1 MLLSKHKEKKGSIYI
16 RDNEWYK
23 LRNVFKLGI
32 SCNIKDRSSTYIT
45 SEVEKGEYICVI
57 EIQFEK
63 MQILDTCLKNY
74 FKQYH
79 IYFDGAT
86 ELYNRCIVDLI
97 IPYFQNSNIDY
108 RILSSDE
115 ILFMNRCERIVNVLK
130 ILKFGK
136 YCTKYKL
143 NKITQYYKNK
153 NSNIIIPNEHQ
164 QIVLDKINEYYKHN
178 NIGKIIWACGLGK
191 ALLAVLIVKQLQY
204 KTIVIGVP
212 SNNLQK
218 QIKKEILM
226 VFANEHNILFV
237 GCEGHGSSKS
247 TTDVENII
255 EFINNKQNKEPI
267 FIISTYHSCHLLV
280 NEKLIFDFKIGD
292 EAHHL
297 VGIEKD
303 ECKCFRSFHKITSKK
318 TLFMTAT
325 EKVIDKDIK
334 KAIYSMNDEIRF
346 GKYIDEKSVQW
357 AIENKKI
364 TDYNIL
370 IIKNTETDVE
380 EICNNLKLSV
390 YNKEL
395 FISCYMCLKSFEK
408 YDNLTHLLLYT
419 NTTQDADLAKRYIDD
434 LLALNIIDIK
444 KEDIYN
450 KSLHSKSAITLENEI
465 EIFEKSPRGIISCV
479 YIFGEGFNLP
489 KLNGVCIAT
498 NMKSEIRI
506 VQYVLRPNRLDK
518 NNPNKKAYI
527 IIPFIERVNQYI
539 DIKKKYDKIINVI
552 SQIRNIDKN
561 IYQKIFLSTGIK
573 KPQNTNPGESPEGNI
588 PYYYVEDNGDTLH
601 RIKLKLKYS
610 QSLYSDF
617 TEEQDEYNY
626 VKSLNKILK
635 ISGMEE
641 YISSKPIHDNYIDKP
656 EEYFK
661 SKGVWISLY
670 DFMGCNTDH
679 LIQSKQD
686 WIIYCKKIN
695 INSLESYYK
704 CCKEY
709 DILPKEPADFYK
721 NFSNIPI
728 ELGFNRHRRN

>member
-1 MLLSKHKEKKGSIYI
+1 MSTIHKSLKGTVYI
-16 RDNEWYK
+16 RDNEWFK
-23 LRNVFKLGI
+23 LENVFKLGI
-32 SCNIKDRSSTYIT
+32 ASYAKDRSSTYIT
-45 SEVEKGEYICVI
+45 SEVKRGEYVCVI
-57 EIQFEK
+57 EVPLNK
-63 MQILDTCLKNY
+63 MKILDTCLKNY
-74 FKQYH
+74 FKQFH
-79 IYFDGAT
+79 IYHDGAT
-86 ELYNRCIVDLI
+86 ELYDRCIINLI
-97 IPYFQNSNIDY
+97 VPYLQNLNIDI
-108 RILSSDE
+108 RVLSIEE
-115 ILFMNRCERIVNVLK
+115 INTMNRCERLVNNLNIIRIKKLFTKDK
-130 ILKFGK
+130 IK
-136 YCTKYKL
+136 
-143 NKITQYYKNK
+143 NITQYHKNK

-164 QIVLDKINEYYKHN
+164 QIVLNNINVYYKYN
-178 NIGKIIWACGLGK
+178 DIGKIIWACGLGK
-191 ALLAVLIVKQLQY
+191 ALLAVLIVKQMQF

-218 QIKKEILM
+218 QMKKEILM
-226 VFANEHNILFV
+226 VFANENNILFV

-247 TTDVENII
+247 TTDAENII
-255 EFINNKQNKEPI
+255 NFINNKQNNEPI
-267 FIISTYHSCHLLV
+267 FIISTYHSSRLLV
-280 NEKLIFDFKIGD
+280 NKKLIFDFKIGD

-303 ECKCFRSFHKITSKK
+303 ECKGFTAFHKITSKK

-325 EKVIDKDIK
+325 EKIINKDIK
-334 KAIYSMNDEIRF
+334 NTLYSMDDEKKF
-346 GKYIDEKSVQW
+346 GKHIDEKSVQW

-370 IIKNTETDVE
+370 IIKNNEKEVD
-380 EICNNLKLSV
+380 EICNNLGLSV

-395 FISCYMCLKSFEK
+395 FISCYMSLKSFEK

-419 NTTQDADLAKRYIDD
+419 NTTQDADLAKKYIDD
-434 LLALNIIDIK
+434 LLTLKIIDIK

-450 KSLHSKSAITLENEI
+450 KSLHSKSSIILEKEI
-465 EIFEKSPRGIISCV
+465 EMFENSPRGIISCV

-506 VQYVLRPNRLDK
+506 VQYVLRPNRLEK

-527 IIPFIERVNQYI
+527 IIPFIDSRNEDI
-539 DIKKKYDKIINVI
+539 DVKKKYDKIINVI

-561 IYQKIFLSTGIK
+561 IYQKIIVSTGIK
-573 KPQNTNPGESPEGNI
+573 KIEKGIIKPKYI
-588 PYYYVEDNGDTLH
+588 DDYYYKDNDGELCK
-601 RIKLKLKYS
+601 IKLRLKYS
-610 QSLYSDF
+610 NSLYSDF

-641 YISSKPIHDNYIDKP
+641 YIESEKIHDNYIDKP

-661 SKGVWISLY
+661 SKGVWNGLY
-670 DFMGCNTDH
+670 DFMGLNTDN
-679 LIQSKQD
+679 LIQSKED
-686 WIIYCKKIN
+686 WVLYCKKIN

-704 CCKEY
+704 SCKEY

-721 NFSNIPI
+721 HFSNIPI

>member
-1 MLLSKHKEKKGSIYI
+1 MSTIHKSLKGTVYI
-16 RDNEWYK
+16 RDNEWFK
-23 LRNVFKLGI
+23 LENVFKLGI
-32 SCNIKDRSSTYIT
+32 ASYAKDRSSTYIT
-45 SEVEKGEYICVI
+45 SEVKRGEYVCVI
-57 EIQFEK
+57 EVPLNK
-63 MQILDTCLKNY
+63 MKILDTCLKNY
-74 FKQYH
+74 FKQFH
-79 IYFDGAT
+79 IYHDGAT
-86 ELYNRCIVDLI
+86 ELYDRCIINLI
-97 IPYFQNSNIDY
+97 VPYLQNLNIDI
-108 RILSSDE
+108 RVLSIEE
-115 ILFMNRCERIVNVLK
+115 INTMNRCERLVNNLNIIRIKKLFTKDK
-130 ILKFGK
+130 IK
-136 YCTKYKL
+136 
-143 NKITQYYKNK
+143 NITRYYKNK

-164 QIVLDKINEYYKHN
+164 QIVLNNINVYYKYN

-191 ALLAVLIVKQLQY
+191 ALLAVLIVKQMQF

-218 QIKKEILM
+218 QMKKEILM
-226 VFANEHNILFV
+226 VFANENNILFV

-247 TTDVENII
+247 TTDAENII
-255 EFINNKQNKEPI
+255 NFINNKQNNEPI
-267 FIISTYHSCHLLV
+267 FIISTYHSSRLLV
-280 NEKLIFDFKIGD
+280 NKKLIFDFKIGD

-303 ECKCFRSFHKITSKK
+303 ECKGFTAFHKITSKK

-325 EKVIDKDIK
+325 EKIINKDIK
-334 KAIYSMNDEIRF
+334 NTLYSMDDEKKF
-346 GKYIDEKSVQW
+346 GKHIDEKSVQW

-370 IIKNTETDVE
+370 IIKNNEKEVD
-380 EICNNLKLSV
+380 EICNNLGLSV

-395 FISCYMCLKSFEK
+395 FISCYMSLKSFEK

-419 NTTQDADLAKRYIDD
+419 NTTQDADLAKKYIDD
-434 LLALNIIDIK
+434 LLTLKIIDIK

-450 KSLHSKSAITLENEI
+450 KSLHSKSSIILEKEI
-465 EIFEKSPRGIISCV
+465 EMFENSPRGIISCV

-506 VQYVLRPNRLDK
+506 VQYVLRPNRLEK

-527 IIPFIERVNQYI
+527 IIPFIDCRNEDI
-539 DIKKKYDKIINVI
+539 DVKKKYDKIINVI

-561 IYQKIFLSTGIK
+561 IYQKIIVSTGIK
-573 KPQNTNPGESPEGNI
+573 KIEKGIIKPI
-588 PYYYVEDNGDTLH
+588 YIDDYYYKDNDGELCK
-601 RIKLKLKYS
+601 IKLRLKYS
-610 QSLYSDF
+610 NSLYSDF

-635 ISGMEE
+635 ISGMGE
-641 YISSKPIHDNYIDKP
+641 YIASEKIHDNYIDKP

-661 SKGVWISLY
+661 SKGVWNGLY
-670 DFMGCNTDH
+670 DFMGLNTDN
-679 LIQSKQD
+679 LIQSKDD
-686 WIIYCKKIN
+686 WVIYCKKIN
-695 INSLESYYK
+695 IYSLESYYK
-704 CCKEY
+704 SCKEY